1 MIPMTF
7 TDELTICFDLICGLG
22 KNKFIFVMKE
32 HYYLNFLSHIMYACM
47 NMHIIK
53 FEASM

>member
-32 HYYLNFLSHIMYACM
+32 HYYINFLSHIMYACM